1 VNYNQTVAVVARKL
15 RQRTRREVRE
25 VLDVLLEV
33 WREELL
39 RPDGYIRIDALGKL
53 YVEQQTMRVPGAVR
67 RALAEQQ
74 RPVPPLLTRYYF
86 RFHPSE
92 SLREALLI
100 AHEHGSEEGR

>member
-1 VNYNQTVAVVARKL
+1 MNYNQTVAAVARKL

-25 VLDVLLEV
+25 MLDVLLDI

-53 YVEQQTMRVPGAVR
+53 YVEQQTMRVPGVITRTLTHKQLPA
-67 RALAEQQ
+67 
-74 RPVPPLLTRYYF
+74 PPTLTRYYF

-92 SLREALLI
+92 SLREALVVSRD
-100 AHEHGSEEGR
+100 SEQEDGR